1 MRLYDLVCVS
11 GNKLQLIEI
20 AYVIIIHY
28 LALSVSIACF
38 LHFPTETPL
47 QSQAFRTG
55 SKESVGE
62 SMVALAS
69 STSFEMAYRSYRRV
83 TSLQRWNVLESQWIP
98 VGLKGMIDFIY
109 DF

>member
-1 MRLYDLVCVS
+1 MILYGVS

-69 STSFEMAYRSYRRV
+69 STSFDMAYRSYRRC
-83 TSLQRWNVLESQWIP
+83 NVGMCWDPSGSQW
-98 VGLKGMIDFIY
+98 D
-109 DF
+109 